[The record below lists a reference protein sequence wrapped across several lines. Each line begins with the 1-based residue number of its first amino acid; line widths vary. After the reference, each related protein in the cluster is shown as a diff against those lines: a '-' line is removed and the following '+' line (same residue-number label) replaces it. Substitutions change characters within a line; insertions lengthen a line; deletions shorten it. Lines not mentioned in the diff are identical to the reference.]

1 MFDLAGGFTYGGV
14 NSIILVLLAISVVL
28 NIVLYAKIL
37 SLNRTL
43 SNVDRGVEITK
54 EELVQIRRRLEK
66 LKGEFK
72 EGV

>member
-54 EELVQIRRRLEK
+54 EELVHIRRRLEE